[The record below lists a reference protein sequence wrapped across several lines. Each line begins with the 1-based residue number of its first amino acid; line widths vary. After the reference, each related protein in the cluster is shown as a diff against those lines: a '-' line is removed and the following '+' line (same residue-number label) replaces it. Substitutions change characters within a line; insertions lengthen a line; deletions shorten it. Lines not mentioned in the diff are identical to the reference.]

1 MWFAA
6 ITCRL
11 WVRTSPAD
19 IICRAQLMATRTAL
33 DGEFPPQKPAAR
45 ALAGAGRYFGR
56 PGRGKRAH
64 SDLLPPMLPRSNFC
78 LSWLAAKSKYKLL
91 I

>member
-1 MWFAA
+1 
-6 ITCRL
+6 
-11 WVRTSPAD
+11 
-19 IICRAQLMATRTAL
+19 MATGTAL

-78 LSWLAAKSKYKLL
+78 LSWLAARAE
-91 I
+91 